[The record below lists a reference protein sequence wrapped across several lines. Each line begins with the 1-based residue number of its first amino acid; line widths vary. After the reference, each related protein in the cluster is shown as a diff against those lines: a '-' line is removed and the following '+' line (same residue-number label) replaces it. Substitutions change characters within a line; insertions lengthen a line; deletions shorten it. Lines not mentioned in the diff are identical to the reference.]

1 MSPTATLKPKHCQV
15 IIVGGGVAGITLALA
30 FERLEIDYVL
40 FEAHTSLAPSEGAS
54 IGLLPN
60 GLRILEQLGVLDEIE
75 QQSVAL
81 QRWRH
86 INGDGT
92 LISCTSALGHY
103 PSKIG
108 YGGLFLERQKLLE
121 MMAGHLKNKNAIKT
135 SARITSL
142 AEDKDRVTVVTE
154 DGLTV
159 TADLVI
165 GADGVRSVVR
175 KHINPWGPDDCM
187 TGNFACVY
195 GISSPTPGISEG
207 DCFSVYRQGASILG
221 FTGKGGVVFWFVFE
235 DLGRPWS
242 LSEVPRYSDADVDP
256 VCQSV
261 SHLKIDN
268 GIIFADI
275 YANRTIARKV
285 VLEEGMAKTWH
296 SARAVLVGDAA
307 HKMVPNAAMGANQAM
322 ESAVVLVN
330 ELRGVLALSSDNSFH
345 SETLHNTLAQYAEQR
360 KSRTIQVQQKAAMVC
375 RAQLCHDG
383 PAEAIVKEL
392 PTLTDGDWLF
402 RGFMGLADAPVLDH
416 IPLTSRGLMY
426 QKAVESL
433 RKRAIA
439 RQKGGLKISNLDLF
453 GLTEGIY

>member
-1 MSPTATLKPKHCQV
+1 MSPTATLEPKHCQV
-15 IIVGGGVAGITLALA
+15 VIAGGGVAGITLALA
-30 FERLEIDYVL
+30 FERMNIDYIL
-40 FEAHTSLAPSEGAS
+40 FEAHSSLAPSEGAS

-60 GLRILEQLGVLDEIE
+60 GLRILEQLGVLGEIE

-81 QRWRH
+81 QTWRH
-86 INGDGT
+86 IDGDGN

-121 MMAGHLKNKNAIKT
+121 MMAGHLKNKDAIKT
-135 SARITSL
+135 SARIVSL
-142 AEDKDRVTVVTE
+142 VEAKDKITVVTDE
-154 DGLTV
+154 GFTV

-175 KHINPWGPDDCM
+175 KHIGSWGPDDCM
-187 TGNFACVY
+187 TANFACVY
-195 GISSPTPGISEG
+195 GISKPTPGIVEG
-207 DCFSVYRQGASILG
+207 DCFSVYRKGASILG

-235 DLGRPWS
+235 DLGRPWP
-242 LSEVPRYSDADVDP
+242 LSEVPRYSEADADP

-261 SHLKIDN
+261 AHLKLDN
-268 GIIFADI
+268 GLRFADI
-275 YANRTIARKV
+275 YANRTVSRKV

-330 ELRGVLALSSDNSFH
+330 ELRGVLASSSDNSFH
-345 SETLHNTLAQYAEQR
+345 HDILRAALARYTEQR
-360 KSRTIQVQQKAAMVC
+360 KGRTTQVQQKAAMVC
-375 RAQLCHDG
+375 RAQLCHNG
-383 PAEAIVKEL
+383 PAEAILKEL

-402 RGFMGLADAPVLDH
+402 RGFMGLADAPVLDDM
-416 IPLTSRGLMY
+416 PLSSRGLMY

-433 RKRAIA
+433 RNKAIA
-439 RQKGGLKISNLDLF
+439 RQKGELKATNLALF
-453 GLTEGIY
+453 GLASGIY